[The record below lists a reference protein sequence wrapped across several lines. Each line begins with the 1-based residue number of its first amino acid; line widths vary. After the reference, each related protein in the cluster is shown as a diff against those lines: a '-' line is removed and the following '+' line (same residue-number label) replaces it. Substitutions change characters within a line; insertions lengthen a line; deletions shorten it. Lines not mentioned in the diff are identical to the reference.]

1 MAKSGSGTGLT
12 QTKLDPRLLQG
23 TQPSTL
29 LSTKPSVGA
38 GFYSHSKQQTRPASE
53 SSNLAPFCSHEA
65 TLCSFLARGCSRG
78 GQPAPGHV
86 HPLRAADELARTR
99 AELGNELQGT
109 PECCWLVANAMGAP
123 CTKAAHNTTHRSAAP
138 GTEAER
144 GTGTA
149 ALSPGATEGAVRTI
163 RTQDLGGTGRASS
176 QTDSASSQRDCQ
188 LPQHAEVAARP
199 LNDLPVTPVPTDRG
213 GSHSPRARPAQP

>member
-23 TQPSTL
+23 TQLSTL
-29 LSTKPSVGA
+29 LSTEPSVGA

-53 SSNLAPFCSHEA
+53 SSNPAPFCSHEA

-86 HPLRAADELARTR
+86 HPLRAADELAGTR

-109 PECCWLVANAMGAP
+109 PERCCWLLMRWGHRAP
-123 CTKAAHNTTHRSAAP
+123 RLHTTPRIVLLLQAQKQSEEQELQP
-138 GTEAER
+138 
-144 GTGTA
+144 
-149 ALSPGATEGAVRTI
+149 
-163 RTQDLGGTGRASS
+163 
-176 QTDSASSQRDCQ
+176 C
-188 LPQHAEVAARP
+188 
-199 LNDLPVTPVPTDRG
+199 LPVPQKG
-213 GSHSPRARPAQP
+213 Q